1 MGPSGVYVQNIY
13 QNKSYNI
20 FQVLEKNRVY
30 SCLNR
35 YLFLDQSEMWDPP
48 RFSVEI
54 ITKKLGKG
62 LVRIGPMSR
71 RSQVKPEQITDW
83 HQVWNESLELRRSSK
98 TRQTIICTLEIQA
111 SLSSHDSRVMKPFF
125 KIHRSAHENVPLT
138 NIKTFVLNTPLTFLY
153 FEFSLTYQDSSHL
166 CWNRTLQFPFAP
178 WKWTKGRF
186 LILKKLGKDPEGKS
200 QPT

>member
-13 QNKSYNI
+13 QNKSFHNI

-30 SCLNR
+30 LCLNR

-48 RFSVEI
+48 MFSVEI
-54 ITKKLGKG
+54 LTEKLGKG
-62 LVRIGPMSR
+62 LVRIGAMSR

-83 HQVWNESLELRRSSK
+83 PQVWNESLALRRSSK
-98 TRQTIICTLEIQA
+98 TRQTIICTLETQA
-111 SLSSHDSRVMKPFF
+111 SLSSQYSRVLKPFF
-125 KIHRSAHENVPLT
+125 KIHRSAHENVPLMS
-138 NIKTFVLNTPLTFLY
+138 IKTFVLNTPPTFFY

-166 CWNRTLQFPFAP
+166 CWNRTLQIPFIP
-178 WKWTKGRF
+178 WKWTKVN
-186 LILKKLGKDPEGKS
+186 IKEAGKDPGGKG